1 MKTTHGFT
9 RIAIAAAAGALV
21 LTCAGAANAQLPDN
35 MKFTTTFP
43 FTVGR
48 TQLPAGSYE
57 VRPLPQDNA
66 LLRISNGH
74 DSVLVMTEN
83 DSPRVRPR
91 QDEVTFVKRGDT
103 YVLKDIWDSGVDS
116 GVEMLPLTAP
126 HAPHHAK
133 AVK

>member
-1 MKTTHGFT
+1 MKTTRSFT
-9 RIAIAAAAGALV
+9 AIAAGARV

-43 FTVGR
+43 FTVGT

-57 VRPLPQDNA
+57 VTPLPQDNA

-83 DSPRVRPR
+83 DSPRVHPG
-91 QDEVTFVKRGDT
+91 QDEVTFLKRGDT
-103 YVLKDIWDSGVDS
+103 YVLKDIWDAGVGS
-116 GVEMLPLTAP
+116 GVEMLPV
-126 HAPHHAK
+126 HADHAAHHKAAK
-133 AVK
+133 